1 MSNNNIQKS
10 LLFLKIIEKS
20 TFTNR
25 QIQIIYNIHNKE
37 SKPKGITSGAYYR
50 EVKQCKAKI
59 RRLYYSLILL
69 GLMGIINNE
78 QLITLNL
85 VVERIYKLKD
95 NNQDIHHDVSI
106 NPVINII
113 EQVLDKMII
122 L

>member
-1 MSNNNIQKS
+1 MSNNKIQKN
-10 LLFLKIIEKS
+10 LLFSKIIEKS

-25 QIQIIYNIHNKE
+25 QIQIIHNIHNKE
-37 SKPKGITSGAYYR
+37 SRPKEISSGAYYR

-85 VVERIYKLKD
+85 AVERLYKLKD
-95 NNQDIHHDVSI
+95 NNQDIHHDISL
-106 NPVINII
+106 NPVIDII
-113 EQVLDKMII
+113 EQMLDKMII
-122 L
+122 S

>member
-1 MSNNNIQKS
+1 MSNNNIQKN
-10 LLFLKIIEKS
+10 LLFSKIIEKS

-25 QIQIIYNIHNKE
+25 QIQIIHNIHNKE
-37 SKPKGITSGAYYR
+37 SRPKEISSGAYYR

-85 VVERIYKLKD
+85 AVERLNKLKD
-95 NNQDIHHDVSI
+95 NNQDIHHDISL
-106 NPVINII
+106 NPVIDII
-113 EQVLDKMII
+113 ERMLDKMI
-122 L
+122 LS